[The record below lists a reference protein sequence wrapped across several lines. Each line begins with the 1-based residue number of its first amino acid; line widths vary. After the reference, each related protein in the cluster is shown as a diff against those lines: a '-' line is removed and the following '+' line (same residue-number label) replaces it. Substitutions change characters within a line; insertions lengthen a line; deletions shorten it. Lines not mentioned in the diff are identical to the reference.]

1 MHDLDWADVWVG
13 WTSVNIMSIH
23 QRNIAEWYW
32 MMLNGVRHVR
42 HCTIHPYPWLSTSRH
57 GRASSVPTQ
66 CSRSWAER
74 WQPVV
79 HGDGVRECPI
89 WVGSV
94 NVTDPDGPWRTLN
107 QLISWVSKNLTY
119 IQLSRHPWLW
129 TELFALKMQRRST
142 RRFPIRLNPNAFL
155 WIRTSSGSSG
165 DNISS
170 YQLHCSNLF
179 QSDLVLALVQ
189 CHCHIVQGMIF
200 GDEVLNRSVQLLRL
214 FRQCPQCPATEDQ
227 ISSKP
232 FLQPNR
238 FQIDSK

>member
-13 WTSVNIMSIH
+13 WTSVNIMNIH

-170 YQLHCSNLF
+170 YQLISAPLF
-179 QSDLVLALVQ
+179 QSVPIRFGPCPCAMPLSHRSGNDLWWWSLEP
-189 CHCHIVQGMIF
+189 F
-200 GDEVLNRSVQLLRL
+200 GSA
-214 FRQCPQCPATEDQ
+214 PQAV
-227 ISSKP
+227 
-232 FLQPNR
+232 
-238 FQIDSK
+238 